1 MIEAF
6 QEKIKIM
13 ESSKIKMTAVCTDLS
28 LINLAELNSIIY
40 NDNMKTNGFRDNAI
54 RWFSGTPRNVL
65 KSVF

>member
-54 RWFSGTPRNVL
+54 LSLSYKRQVL
-65 KSVF
+65 